1 MNTKTKMILY
11 VLGAIGSI
19 FILPI
24 LIVLI
29 WPSPASDFTFTL
41 VCILTTAVP
50 VTYCFIKLTKYR
62 RLLDKEM
69 ELKNNKRNKS
79 EQGDA
84 NTEETRNNSVGN
96 IINLFLG
103 IIILGVLINVGI
115 DKMEIKGYGALII
128 AIALIIK
135 SLIRLLIQ
143 LQDYLDKKQ

>member
-1 MNTKTKMILY
+1 
-11 VLGAIGSI
+11 
-19 FILPI
+19 
-24 LIVLI
+24 
-29 WPSPASDFTFTL
+29 
-41 VCILTTAVP
+41 
-50 VTYCFIKLTKYR
+50 
-62 RLLDKEM
+62 M